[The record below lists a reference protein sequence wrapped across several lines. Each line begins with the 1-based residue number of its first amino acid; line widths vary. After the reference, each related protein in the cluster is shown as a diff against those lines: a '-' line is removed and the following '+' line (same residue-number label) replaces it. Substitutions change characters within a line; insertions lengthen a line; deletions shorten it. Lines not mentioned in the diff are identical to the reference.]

1 MIELHRGIFS
11 VLIGGKA
18 GEGVKKAAQVIA
30 QIAMDRDNFIFQAD
44 DYQSAIR
51 GAHNFSIVSIC
62 RERLYSAYK
71 SVQLIVSFDK
81 KSVLKHNSSL
91 KEGGIHFCDEQDAI
105 EGCIALPLNRLMK
118 EHYTSGANLS
128 LSAVAIFARLAG
140 LDKDELEELIRAEFR
155 RNQDENISFAKAI
168 YDELAALD
176 ISLSCDL
183 KNPGVSA
190 PRKGYT
196 GNQLISLGAWAAG
209 LDSYYSYPMTP
220 ASSIL
225 HFYARYRDELGVV
238 AIHTESELAAANMAI
253 GAILAGGKAAV
264 GSSGGGIALMQEAFS
279 LAGMVEAPLLMFL
292 SSRPGPATGAS
303 TYSAQEDLNFALYQG
318 HGEFPR
324 IVASPDSYE
333 RALSLSAE
341 LLGLAWESQSPAI
354 LLTEKHLSESMYNMD
369 LDASSLPK
377 SDPVMKE
384 PASPYH
390 RYAFADDGVS
400 PIKYPGEGNAD
411 ADDVI
416 KWNSNEHTEDGVR
429 ADESDEITA
438 MKDKRKKKQE
448 LINKLSKN
456 YQRVA
461 EYGEGE
467 LLVFAYGSTVLELR
481 EAQKYLDFKIVAP
494 IYLDPFPAE
503 ELEQYRGKKAVVV
516 EHSAMPNFAGYLK
529 AKLGLEVIKDVL
541 RYDGRPFDADE
552 LVNIIREVK
561 DA

>member
-1 MIELHRGIFS
+1 MHRGIFS

-18 GEGVKKAAQVIA
+18 GEGVKKAAQVVA
-30 QIAMDRDNFIFQAD
+30 QIAMDHDNFIFQVD
-44 DYQSAIR
+44 DYQSAIK
-51 GAHNFSIVSIC
+51 GAHNFSIVSISK
-62 RERLYSAYK
+62 ERLYNAYK
-71 SVQLIVSFDK
+71 RVDLVVSFDK
-81 KSVLKHNSSL
+81 KSVLKHNPALS
-91 KEGGIHFCDEQDAI
+91 ENGVHFCDEKDAI
-105 EGCIALPLNRLMK
+105 EGCIGLPLNRLMK
-118 EHYTSGANLS
+118 EHYTTGANLS
-128 LSAVAIFARLAG
+128 LSAVAIFACFAG
-140 LDKDELEELIRAEFR
+140 LPKEELAELIASEFR
-155 RNQDENISFAKAI
+155 RNQEENISFAKAV
-168 YDELAALD
+168 YDEVLALD
-176 ISLSCDL
+176 LPLVCDL
-183 KNPGVSA
+183 HNPGVKA

-225 HFYARYRDELGVV
+225 HFYAKYRDELGVV

-253 GAILAGGKAAV
+253 GAILAGSKAAV
-264 GSSGGGIALMQEAFS
+264 GSSGGGVALMQEAFS
-279 LAGMVEAPLLMFL
+279 LAGMVEAPLLVFL

-303 TYSAQEDLNFALYQG
+303 TYTAQEDLNFALYQG

-341 LLGLAWESQSPAI
+341 LLDIAWETQSPAI
-354 LLTEKHLSESMYNMD
+354 LLTEKHLSECMYNMD
-369 LDASSLPK
+369 LDASGLPQNE
-377 SDPVMKE
+377 PVMKK

-390 RYAFADDGVS
+390 RYAFTDDGVS
-400 PIKYPGEGNAD
+400 PLKYPGKGKAS

-429 ADESDEITA
+429 ADDGFEIVA
-438 MKDKRKKKQE
+438 MKDKRKKKQD
-448 LINKLSKN
+448 LIDKLSEN

-467 LLVFAYGSTVLELR
+467 LIVFAYGSTVLELR

-494 IYLDPFPAE
+494 IYLDPFPMD
-503 ELEQYRGKKAVVV
+503 ELEKYRGKRAVVV
-516 EHSAMPNFAGYLK
+516 EHSAMPNFSGFLR
-529 AKLGLEVIKDVL
+529 AKLGIEVIKDVL

-552 LVNIIREVK
+552 LVNILKEVK
-561 DA
+561 NA